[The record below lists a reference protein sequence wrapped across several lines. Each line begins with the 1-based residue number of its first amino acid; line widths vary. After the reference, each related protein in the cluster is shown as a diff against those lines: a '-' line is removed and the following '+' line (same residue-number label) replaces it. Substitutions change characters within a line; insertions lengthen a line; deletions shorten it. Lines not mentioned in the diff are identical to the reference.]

1 MIRKAV
7 SYVFMTSVT
16 VAWLAFFAA
25 PSLIFVWL
33 TPSNLAD
40 IRDSGLLWVPAVI
53 VGLIC
58 AFLGAGVYY
67 VVGRKILIWIRL
79 WHEFN

>member
-16 VAWLAFFAA
+16 VAWIAFFAA
-25 PSLIFVWL
+25 PSLIFAWL
-33 TPSNLAD
+33 TPSNLVD

-53 VGLIC
+53 VGLIS
-58 AFLGAGVYY
+58 AFLAPIHRKDECRGVLK
-67 VVGRKILIWIRL
+67 G
-79 WHEFN
+79 